1 MRTTDNINYM
11 CDEGKTFR
19 HKENGM
25 IMGNGLSLGENDS
38 IDNYEEVDDTDY
50 KPKSHRRMRH
60 EI

>member
-1 MRTTDNINYM
+1 M

-38 IDNYEEVDDTDY
+38 IDNYEEVDDPDY
-50 KPKSHRRMRH
+50 KPKAHRRNRH
-60 EI
+60 EF